1 MKLDKD
7 SALNDRIAT
16 STSRIVPK
24 PAHMIGSATSKNQ
37 ETEAGEVDKH
47 TDVESQILLSS
58 WSSK

>member
-24 PAHMIGSATSKNQ
+24 PAHMIGSATNKNQ
-37 ETEAGEVDKH
+37 ETVAAKVDNSYKH
-47 TDVESQILLSS
+47 AETYEFSP
-58 WSSK
+58 